1 MAVDEL
7 YIEYDSADKLSAG
20 WDLCVQSSS
29 HLSRESLGVL
39 ERTNPCSQRYVA
51 FFDQAGSIDSA
62 MVLYKL
68 KLNLLTYS
76 SLSLPVEVTMVG
88 IPCSV
93 ASPGYIIG
101 EQTRAQFESY
111 VSAIKGLGVILNSDG
126 DLTLPACSLGVTL
139 PSCRLRL
146 SHSSFAD
153 YLGSMRSHYRY
164 RCRTALKKGHALQVE
179 RLEDNGS
186 FGDDLYA
193 LYEQVYEKSGFKLE
207 KLPVSFFQ
215 QAVAEIYVFSGDG
228 VPVGFVQLKQHDK
241 EMQFLFGG
249 IDYSQSD
256 RFDTYVNML
265 LFIVQESIARKC
277 KLIDFGQTA
286 EDAKAK
292 IGCRLHRKFMYV
304 HHSNALLNFCIR
316 QLIRFFDYKAPSC
329 DFRVFNEKGE
339 LS

>member
-1 MAVDEL
+1 M
-7 YIEYDSADKLSAG
+7 YIEYQSADNLPAE
-20 WDLCVQSSS
+20 WDLCVNSSP
-29 HLSRESLGVL
+29 HLLRANLTVL

-76 SLSLPVEVTMVG
+76 SLSLPVEVTIVG

-93 ASPGYIIG
+93 AAPGYMVG
-101 EQTRAQFESY
+101 EQTRAQLESY
-111 VSAIKGLGVILNSDG
+111 VSAIKGLVVILNSVG
-126 DLTLPACSLGVTL
+126 DLTLSAWSQGVTL
-139 PSCRLRL
+139 PSCQLRL
-146 SHSSFAD
+146 FHSSFAE

-164 RCRTALKKGHALQVE
+164 RYRTALKKGLPLQAE
-179 RLEDNGS
+179 RLEDNGC

-207 KLPVSFFQ
+207 KLPISFFQ
-215 QAVAEIYVFSGDG
+215 QADADIYVFNAFG
-228 VPVGFVQLKQHDK
+228 VPVGFVQLKQHAE

-249 IDYSQSD
+249 IDYSQSSKY
-256 RFDTYVNML
+256 DTYVNMM

-292 IGCRLHRKFMYV
+292 LGCKLHGKFMYV
-304 HHSNALLNFCIR
+304 RHSNALLNFGIR

-329 DFRVFNEKGE
+329 DFKVFNNE
-339 LS
+339 

>member
-1 MAVDEL
+1 M
-7 YIEYDSADKLSAG
+7 YIEYDRADSLPAE
-20 WDLCVQSSS
+20 WDLCVKSCP
-29 HLSRESLGVL
+29 HLFRANLGVL

-51 FFDQAGSIDSA
+51 FLDQAGSIDSA

-93 ASPGYIIG
+93 AAPGYKIG
-101 EQTRAQFESY
+101 AQTRAQFESY
-111 VSAIKGLGVILNSDG
+111 VSAIKGFVVILNSDG
-126 DLTLPACSLGVTL
+126 DLSLPAWSQGVTL
-139 PSCRLRL
+139 PSCRLRF
-146 SHSSFAD
+146 SHSSFAE

-164 RCRTALKKGHALQVE
+164 RYRNAMKKGSTLQVE
-179 RLEDNGS
+179 RLEDNGC

-207 KLPVSFFQ
+207 KLPISFFQ
-215 QAVAEIYVFSGDG
+215 QADAEIYVFNVLG
-228 VPVGFVQLKQHDK
+228 VPVGFVQLKQK
-241 EMQFLFGG
+241 LQEMQFLFGG
-249 IDYSQSD
+249 IDYSQSSKY
-256 RFDTYVNML
+256 DTYVNML
-265 LFIVQESIARKC
+265 LFIVQESMARKC

-292 IGCRLHRKFMYV
+292 LGCKLHGKFMYV
-304 HHSNALLNFCIR
+304 RHSNALLNFGIR

-329 DFRVFNEKGE
+329 DFKVFNNE
-339 LS
+339 

>member
-1 MAVDEL
+1 M
-7 YIEYDSADKLSAG
+7 YIEHDRADNLPAE
-20 WDLCVQSSS
+20 WDLCVQSSP
-29 HLSRESLGVL
+29 HLFRASLGVL

-51 FFDQAGSIDSA
+51 FLDQAGSIDSA

-93 ASPGYIIG
+93 AVPGYVTG
-101 EQTRAQFESY
+101 EQTKAQFESY

-126 DLTLPACSLGVTL
+126 DLTLPTWSQGVTL

-146 SHSSFAD
+146 SHSSFAEF
-153 YLGSMRSHYRY
+153 LGSMRSHYRY
-164 RCRTALKKGHALQVE
+164 RYKTALKKGHTLQVE
-179 RLEDNGS
+179 RLEDNGR

-207 KLPVSFFQ
+207 MLPISFFQ
-215 QAVAEIYVFSGDG
+215 QADADIYVFYALG
-228 VPVGFVQLKQHDK
+228 VPVGFVQLKQHAD

-249 IDYSQSD
+249 IDYSQSSKY
-256 RFDTYVNML
+256 DTYVNML
-265 LFIVQESIARKC
+265 LFIVQESMARKC

-292 IGCRLHRKFMYV
+292 LGCKLHGKFMYV
-304 HHSNALLNFCIR
+304 RHSNALLNFGIR

-329 DFRVFNEKGE
+329 DFKVFNNE
-339 LS
+339 

>member
-1 MAVDEL
+1 M
-7 YIEYDSADKLSAG
+7 YIEMNSADNLPAE
-20 WDLCVQSSS
+20 WDLCVKSYP
-29 HLSRESLGVL
+29 HLLRASLGVL
-39 ERTNPCSQRYVA
+39 ERTNPCSQKYVA
-51 FFDQAGSIDSA
+51 FLNQAGTIDSA
-62 MVLYKL
+62 MVLYRL

-93 ASPGYIIG
+93 AAPGYIAG
-101 EQTRAQFESY
+101 EQTRAEFESY
-111 VSAIKGLGVILNSDG
+111 VSAVNGLVVILNSEG
-126 DLTLPACSLGVTL
+126 DLFLPAWSQGVTL

-146 SHSSFAD
+146 SHSSFAE

-164 RCRTALKKGHALQVE
+164 RYRTALKKGRPLHAE

-207 KLPVSFFQ
+207 KLPITFFQ
-215 QAVAEIYVFSGDG
+215 QAEADIYVFNALG
-228 VPVGFVQLKQHDK
+228 VPVGFVQLKQHAA

-249 IDYSQSD
+249 IDYSQSSKY
-256 RFDTYVNML
+256 DTYVNML

-277 KLIDFGQTA
+277 KQIDFGQTA

-292 IGCRLHRKFMYV
+292 LGCKLHGKFMYV
-304 HHSNALLNFCIR
+304 RHSNALLNLCLR

>member
-1 MAVDEL
+1 M
-7 YIEYDSADKLSAG
+7 YIEINSADNLPVE
-20 WDLCVQSSS
+20 WDLCVKSSP
-29 HLSRESLGVL
+29 HLLRASLGLL

-51 FFDQAGSIDSA
+51 FLNQAGSIDSA

-93 ASPGYIIG
+93 AAPGYIVG

-126 DLTLPACSLGVTL
+126 DLSLPAWSQGVTL
-139 PSCRLRL
+139 PSCLLRL
-146 SHSSFAD
+146 TYSSFAE

-164 RCRTALKKGHALQVE
+164 RYRTALKKGLPLQTE
-179 RLEDNGS
+179 RLEDNS
-186 FGDDLYA
+186 RFGDDLYA

-207 KLPVSFFQ
+207 KLPISFFQ
-215 QAVAEIYVFSGDG
+215 QADADIYVMSAAG
-228 VPVGFVQLKQHDK
+228 VPVGFVQLKQK
-241 EMQFLFGG
+241 LQEMQFLFGG
-249 IDYSQSD
+249 IDYSQSSKY
-256 RFDTYVNML
+256 DTYVNMM

-292 IGCRLHRKFMYV
+292 LGCKLHRKVMYV
-304 HHSNALLNFCIR
+304 RHSNALLNFGIR
-316 QLIRFFDYKAPSC
+316 QLIRCFDYKAPSC
-329 DFRVFNEKGE
+329 DFTVFNEKGE